1 MMPRTTFL
9 LMLVPLA
16 AACDASMPAM
26 PLDLSSTPLA
36 DMTQADCNQV
46 PLPTA
51 TITIQQGMGMPPS
64 PLGGS
69 VVDGTYVL
77 TQSTDYNV
85 GDALVG
91 QPTAGEMIVTGGAIQ
106 TVSKDAKGGTV
117 RVNASYLIMGTSL
130 QQTGTCGFSES
141 FSQGF
146 TATSTT
152 ITLIQPSPPIVDV
165 FTRQ

>member
-1 MMPRTTFL
+1 MPTWSL
-9 LMLVPLA
+9 LLVLLVGG
-16 AACDASMPAM
+16 CDASTPAM
-26 PLDLSSTPLA
+26 PLDLSMPPA
-36 DMTQADCNQV
+36 DLMQTECNQV

-51 TITIQQGMGMPPS
+51 TVTIQQGMGSPPT
-64 PLGGS
+64 PMAGS
-69 VVDGTYVL
+69 VADGTYVL

-85 GDALVG
+85 GDAIVG
-91 QPTAGEMIVTGGAIQ
+91 LPTSGAMIIQGGAIQ

-117 RVNASYLIMGTSL
+117 RVDASYTIMGTSL
-130 QQTGTCGFSES
+130 LQTGTCGFTDS

-152 ITLIQPSPPIVDV
+152 ITLIQATPPIVDV